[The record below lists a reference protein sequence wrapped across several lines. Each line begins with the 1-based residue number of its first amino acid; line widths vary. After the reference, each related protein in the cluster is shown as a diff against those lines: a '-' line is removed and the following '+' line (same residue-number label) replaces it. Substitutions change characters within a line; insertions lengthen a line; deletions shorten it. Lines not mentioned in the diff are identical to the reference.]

1 MRRLTSLP
9 LPEADIPRLPL
20 YDPLAEDWQDRMYAS
35 YEVLRRDAPVYQVPN
50 RPVWLV
56 SRYADVAA
64 VLGDWQTFSSTTPSV
79 AQPAGHLA
87 VQDPPRHD
95 ELRRLISRAFTPRR
109 IATLEPLIREIA
121 RQLVADVED
130 QPVYDLV
137 AAFAAELPSRVFAAM
152 MGIPPADQADFRR
165 RIDDYLATLSVG
177 GHDSAG
183 AAAEQRI
190 HDAIDG
196 LVAHRRRSPGDDL
209 LTALLAAE
217 IDGERLS
224 DPEIRGF
231 CFNLILAANETT
243 TNLIANGIAILAD
256 HAEHQRAL
264 REQPDRL
271 PAAVEEMLR
280 YESPVQSLQRTVPR
294 SAVIAQTPI
303 PAGSTVLVLYGSAN
317 RDELAFDRPDAFD
330 PARDAGSRHLAF
342 GSGIHFCLG
351 AHLARLEAIT
361 AFEVLLPHLDRYEV
375 APGAREWKTSTWQR
389 SLARL
394 PMQRKEDAR
403 A

>member
-1 MRRLTSLP
+1 
-9 LPEADIPRLPL
+9 
-20 YDPLAEDWQDRMYAS
+20 MYAA
-35 YEVLRRDAPVYQVPN
+35 YELLRAEAPVFQVPD
-50 RPVWLV
+50 RPLWLV

-64 VLGDWQTFSSTTPSV
+64 VLNDWQTFSSTTPSV

-109 IATLEPLIREIA
+109 IATLAPLIREIA
-121 RQLVADVED
+121 ERLVAEVEGKPD
-130 QPVYDLV
+130 YDLV
-137 AAFAAELPSRVFAAM
+137 SAFAAELPSQVFAAM
-152 MGIPPADQADFRR
+152 MGIPLADQADFRR

-183 AAAEQRI
+183 ADAEQRL
-190 HDAIDG
+190 HDVISG
-196 LVAHRRRSPGDDL
+196 LIAERRSSPGDDL

-224 DPEIRGF
+224 DPEVRGF

-243 TNLIANGIAILAD
+243 TNLIANGVAILAD
-256 HAEHQRAL
+256 HPDQQQAL
-264 REQPDRL
+264 RRQPDRL

-280 YESPVQSLQRTVPR
+280 YESPVQSLQRTVPHD
-294 SAVIAQTPI
+294 AVVGDTTI

-317 RDELAFDRPDAFD
+317 RDDQAFDAPDRFD
-330 PARDAGSRHLAF
+330 PSRESSTRHLAF

-351 AHLARLEAIT
+351 AHLARLEGIT

-375 APGAREWKTSTWQR
+375 KPGPRDWKTSTWQR
-389 SLARL
+389 SLASL
-394 PMQRKEDAR
+394 PMQRKESVPA
-403 A
+403 